1 VGVPYPEVLD
11 AGSDGEL
18 AWQVTRRVDGVSL
31 ASVWAGLG
39 RAERRDAVQQVGR
52 ALAALHEFRFSDEV
66 VAALAVER
74 PVGEVS
80 ADAVVGAD
88 ITPLPLWR
96 AEALLAV
103 ARDEGLADRALID
116 DVAARF
122 RELADVD
129 LLRARGGQVTGSG
142 AMTCVHGD
150 AHLGNVLWK
159 DGRLTALLDFE
170 WVRLGPPDLEIEPYL
185 RTDATGLTDTGRR
198 DVLGWLAESYPAM
211 FSAPDLVRRLW
222 LYQLATAVRE
232 LFLVEPGSS
241 DGGAQRE
248 LRRFVESPD
257 HLLRI
262 LPAQA

>member
-1 VGVPYPEVLD
+1 
-11 AGSDGEL
+11 
-18 AWQVTRRVDGVSL
+18 
-31 ASVWAGLG
+31 
-39 RAERRDAVQQVGR
+39 
-52 ALAALHEFRFSDEV
+52 
-66 VAALAVER
+66 
-74 PVGEVS
+74 
-80 ADAVVGAD
+80 
-88 ITPLPLWR
+88 
-96 AEALLAV
+96 
-103 ARDEGLADRALID
+103 
-116 DVAARF
+116 
-122 RELADVD
+122 
-129 LLRARGGQVTGSG
+129 
-142 AMTCVHGD
+142 MTCVHGD